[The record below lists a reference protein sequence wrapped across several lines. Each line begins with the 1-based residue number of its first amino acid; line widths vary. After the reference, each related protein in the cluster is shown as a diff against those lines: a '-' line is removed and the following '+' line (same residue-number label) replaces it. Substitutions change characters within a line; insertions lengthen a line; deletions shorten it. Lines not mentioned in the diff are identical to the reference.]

1 MKINLS
7 RYIPF
12 IDYYLFKD
20 KERKVEEV
28 EKSKD
33 TDNNQ
38 DEKDSYLSN
47 KDNSD
52 E

>member
-12 IDYYLFKD
+12 IDYYLFKN

-38 DEKDSYLSN
+38 DKKDSYLSN
-47 KDNSD
+47 KDDND